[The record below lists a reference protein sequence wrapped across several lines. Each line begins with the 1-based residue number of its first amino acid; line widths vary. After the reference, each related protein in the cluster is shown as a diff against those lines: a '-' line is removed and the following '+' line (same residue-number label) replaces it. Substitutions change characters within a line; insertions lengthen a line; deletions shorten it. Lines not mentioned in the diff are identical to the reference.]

1 VVEVDCPNRQ
11 ARRRRGKTDPLDA
24 IEAARAAQGGRAAGQ
39 AKTRDGTV
47 EAIRALSVARRSAKA
62 GRVKALNQIRQLGF
76 TGSDDLRERLRGPP
90 ADQLADVAAG
100 LRPSPDSDPVTFATE
115 TALRLLGRRVI
126 TLTAETTSTQPL
138 LSELVAVTAPELL
151 ALYGV
156 GVDVAA
162 SLLIAAG
169 DNPDRLRSEA
179 AWAHLCGVAPLEASS
194 GKITRHRLNR
204 GGDRQANQALWRIA
218 LVRMRHD
225 ERTRTYVLRRTTDGK
240 TKQEIIRMLK
250 RYIARDRATLRQ
262 HDHPDTGRDTWHQ
275 SHPGQRVVPPLGVAG
290 LESRQVPCSMRVR
303 PEFGG
308 SGLVR
313 VVPRAVDLGVCASR
327 WPEGLRV

>member
-1 VVEVDCPNRQ
+1 VVGVESFEATRAGEGKLVTWVASFGPVVRVGVEGTGSYGAGVARRLRAADIAVVEVDCPNRQ

-24 IEAARAAQGGRAAGQ
+24 VEAARAAQGGRASGL

-47 EAIRALSVARRSAKA
+47 EAIRALVVACRSAKA
-62 GRVKALNQIRQLGF
+62 GRVKALNQIRHLGF
-76 TGSDDLRERLRGPP
+76 TEADDLRERLRGLP
-90 ADQLADVAAG
+90 ADQLADVAAS

-126 TLTAETTSTQPL
+126 ALTAETKISERL

-151 ALYGV
+151 AVYGV

-162 SLLIAAG
+162 SLLVAAG

-225 ERTRTYVLRRTTDGK
+225 ERTRIYVQRRTTDGK

-250 RYIARDRATLRQ
+250 RYIAREVYKHLP
-262 HDHPDTGRDTWHQ
+262 H
-275 SHPGQRVVPPLGVAG
+275 G
-290 LESRQVPCSMRVR
+290 L
-303 PEFGG
+303 
-308 SGLVR
+308 
-313 VVPRAVDLGVCASR
+313 
-327 WPEGLRV
+327 

>member
-1 VVEVDCPNRQ
+1 
-11 ARRRRGKTDPLDA
+11 
-24 IEAARAAQGGRAAGQ
+24 
-39 AKTRDGTV
+39 V
-47 EAIRALSVARRSAKA
+47 EAIRALVVACRSAKA
-62 GRVKALNQIRQLGF
+62 GRVKALNQIRHLGF
-76 TGSDDLRERLRGPP
+76 TEADDLRERLRGLP
-90 ADQLADVAAG
+90 ADQLADVAAS

-126 TLTAETTSTQPL
+126 ALTAETKISERL

-151 ALYGV
+151 AVYGV

-162 SLLIAAG
+162 SLLVAAG

-225 ERTRTYVLRRTTDGK
+225 ERTRIYVQRRTTDGK

-250 RYIARDRATLRQ
+250 RYIAREVYKHLP
-262 HDHPDTGRDTWHQ
+262 H
-275 SHPGQRVVPPLGVAG
+275 G
-290 LESRQVPCSMRVR
+290 L
-303 PEFGG
+303 
-308 SGLVR
+308 
-313 VVPRAVDLGVCASR
+313 
-327 WPEGLRV
+327 